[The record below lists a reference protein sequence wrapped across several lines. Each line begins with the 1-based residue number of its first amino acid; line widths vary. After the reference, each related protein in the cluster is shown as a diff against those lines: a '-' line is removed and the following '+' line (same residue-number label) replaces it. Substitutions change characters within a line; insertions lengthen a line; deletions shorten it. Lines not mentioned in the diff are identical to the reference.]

1 MENLQYADDTLCI
14 VVASMENLWTL
25 KAILRGFELASG
37 LKVNFGKSSLIGVNV
52 SNGFMDVACNF
63 LNCKRGVTPFWYLGL
78 PVGAN
83 PRRASTWEPMMECL
97 RKRLRGWR
105 KRYVSLGGRIVLL
118 NSVLNS
124 IPSFYLSSLKVPVV
138 VLNRITRIQREFLW
152 GGVKGGRS
160 ISWVK
165 WKEVCK
171 PKSQGGLGVRD
182 VGKVNLSLLIKWRW
196 KLLQG
201 EEAV

>member
-1 MENLQYADDTLCI
+1 MVD
-14 VVASMENLWTL
+14 
-25 KAILRGFELASG
+25 
-37 LKVNFGKSSLIGVNV
+37 
-52 SNGFMDVACNF
+52 
-63 LNCKRGVTPFWYLGL
+63 
-78 PVGAN
+78 
-83 PRRASTWEPMMECL
+83 CL

-124 IPSFYLSSLKVPVV
+124 IPIFYLSFLKAPAI
-138 VLNRITRIQREFLW
+138 VLKKIIRIQREFLW

-201 EEAV
+201 EEAVWKSVLEAKNGVDGRHRVDWINHSFSNRSSVWCKDLCRVDVLENGS